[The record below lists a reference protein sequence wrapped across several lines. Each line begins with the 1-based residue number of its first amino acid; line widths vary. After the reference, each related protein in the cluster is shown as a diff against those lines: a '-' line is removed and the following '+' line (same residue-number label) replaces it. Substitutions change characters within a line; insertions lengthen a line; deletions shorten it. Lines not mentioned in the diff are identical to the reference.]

1 MNDLTVQSDPTSI
14 ETEAG
19 TTAASH
25 ESHSHPISRTITG
38 NLECH
43 ICHRVFSRK
52 DALDRHGRVHLS
64 RTPLRRFRACIR
76 CASAR
81 VRCSGVS
88 PCVRCTKKGWNCIVP
103 DGSQPSQTPSGLR
116 NPHGDYTVFAKAT
129 NTPPGSLDHDLG
141 AQDGSQSATVI
152 ASMTEDNFLG
162 HPLLPDMSMHMLSE
176 MNWVSPNFDLDELY
190 SNDDSAQHQMT
201 WSTEVQEP
209 PIPQHDTAPPEDRA
223 RQETSSE
230 VLRPAS
236 NHDLDGAYYVEDTG
250 ARRPRNRHPVDLS
263 SPQAWAARSI
273 PSNTESPARFS
284 EPTTFEFPV
293 EDIFIHEEI
302 AVHSP
307 AELFNGEDYQQ
318 LQQLFA
324 SLCLANERG
333 HESLFATSTFPS
345 VVSFNS
351 CCRVYRHQLDPEV
364 LPIMHA
370 SICSLSPLAWII
382 KLAMAAAGSQYVQ
395 DADPETSVAMHEFL
409 RRVIRHSDSRVEVDD
424 DSTALLSLAQ
434 ARVLNYL
441 CCAYSGSERLV
452 RHRLDILDD
461 LRRDHQRLYRL
472 CHSPAFKD
480 PHQQGTS
487 IDIRTSWVLHE
498 SARRL
503 CHAIWLVD
511 CQSYYH
517 FGTPAVLLLDF
528 ADLPLPCAESLWDA
542 GSTQALP
549 VSSTPT
555 LSHALLVLYLEKRLL
570 PGIGDFA
577 RVLLIHGIYAQTWT
591 ITKPLISPLLRWTPS
606 AHRTDASS
614 PSLNSPPWLPSVS
627 TYSHWRNAAC
637 DAFDVLHWIA
647 NSDIAQSGT
656 ENTTV
661 LNLHFGRIVLL
672 TPMEDIRALIQ
683 HLLHP
688 TPATTQAILDLKTR
702 IARWVNEDQF
712 KARLAMVHCGVFFW
726 HIRRYSTDAYYE
738 PSDVYMATLTVW
750 AYARYG
756 TFPDKQTVAGEDWG
770 EAESIRLDRPTDDEL
785 VQLFVKK
792 GRGMR
797 ATIAGVGDVND
808 ARAAGRV
815 LVEGARVL
823 EGLSGWG
830 IRERYREELVALGN
844 VSVTS

>member
-1 MNDLTVQSDPTSI
+1 MNDSTVQSSSVSI

-19 TTAASH
+19 TTVASH
-25 ESHSHPISRTITG
+25 ESHSHPISRSITG
-38 NLECH
+38 SLECH

-81 VRCSGVS
+81 VRCSGIS
-88 PCVRCTKKGWNCIVP
+88 PCVRCHKKGWNCIVP
-103 DGSQPSQTPSGLR
+103 DGSQPPQTPSRLQ
-116 NPHGDYTVFAKAT
+116 NPHRDNTVFAKAT
-129 NTPPGSLDHDLG
+129 VTPPGSFDHDLRP
-141 AQDGSQSATVI
+141 QDGSQPATVV
-152 ASMTEDNFLG
+152 ASTTEDNFLG
-162 HPLLPDMSMHMLSE
+162 HALLPDTSMHMLSE
-176 MNWVSPNFDLDELY
+176 MNW
-190 SNDDSAQHQMT
+190 MT

-209 PIPQHDTAPPEDRA
+209 AVPQHDTAPAGDRV
-223 RQETSSE
+223 RPETSLE
-230 VLRPAS
+230 RLRPAP
-236 NHDLDGAYYVEDTG
+236 NHGDDGAYYVEDTG
-250 ARRPRNRHPVDLS
+250 ARRPRNRHPIDMS

-284 EPTTFEFPV
+284 EPTTFGFPV
-293 EDIFIHEEI
+293 EDIFIHEEQ
-302 AVHSP
+302 VVQSP
-307 AELFNGEDYQQ
+307 ADLFDEEDYHQIH
-318 LQQLFA
+318 QLFT
-324 SLCLANERG
+324 SLCLVNDTE
-333 HESLFATSTFPS
+333 HESPFASATFPS
-345 VVSFNS
+345 IVSLNS
-351 CCRVYRHQLDPEV
+351 CARVYRHQLDPKV
-364 LPIMHA
+364 LPIIHA
-370 SICSLSPLAWII
+370 SICSLSPKIWMI

-409 RRVIRHSDSRVEVDD
+409 RRVIRHSDSRAEVDG
-424 DSTALLSLAQ
+424 DSTALLFLAQ
-434 ARVLNYL
+434 ARLLNYL
-441 CCAYSGSERLV
+441 FCAYSGSKRLARYRLV
-452 RHRLDILDD
+452 VLDD
-461 LRRDHQRLYRL
+461 LKRDHQRLYRL
-472 CHSPAFKD
+472 CHFPAFED
-480 PHQQGTS
+480 PHQQDTPM
-487 IDIRTSWVLHE
+487 DTRTSCILHE

-503 CHAIWLVD
+503 CHAIWLVE

-517 FGTPAVLLLDF
+517 FGTPAGLLLDF
-528 ADLPLPCAESLWDA
+528 ADLPLPCAESLWST
-542 GSTQALP
+542 GSTQAP
-549 VSSTPT
+549 HVSSTPT

-591 ITKPLISPLLRWTPS
+591 ITKSSISPLLRWTPS
-606 AHRTDASS
+606 AHRTDAATHSHTS
-614 PSLNSPPWLPSVS
+614 QSWLPS
-627 TYSHWRNAAC
+627 
-637 DAFDVLHWIA
+637 IA
-647 NSDIAQSGT
+647 NSDIAYSGT

-672 TPMEDIRALIQ
+672 TPVEDIRTLAQ
-683 HLLHP
+683 HLLNP
-688 TPATTQAILDLKTR
+688 TPATTQVIPNLETR

-756 TFPDKQTVAGEDWG
+756 TFPAKQTLAGEDWG
-770 EAESIRLDRPTDDEL
+770 EVESIRLDRPTDDEL

-792 GRGMR
+792 GMGMR

-815 LVEGARVL
+815 LIEGGRVL

-830 IRERYREELVALGN
+830 IKGRYREELAALGN